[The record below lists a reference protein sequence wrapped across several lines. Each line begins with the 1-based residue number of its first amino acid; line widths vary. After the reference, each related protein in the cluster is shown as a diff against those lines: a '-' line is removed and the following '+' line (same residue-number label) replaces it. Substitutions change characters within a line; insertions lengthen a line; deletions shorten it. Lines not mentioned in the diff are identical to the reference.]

1 MSTQFSG
8 LPVRPFKGPPVNAG
22 TTVLVD
28 YSCRNP
34 ANELEEPTALRYRV
48 DNLTDVVV
56 VQDWQAVADPTTE
69 GSITID
75 ASLNGMTR
83 QFRDRQ
89 LNQVT
94 VEATFASGAKVVELA
109 AYQLCAVYTGQGTG

>member
-8 LPVRPFKGPPVNAG
+8 VPVRPFKGPPVNAG

-34 ANELEEPTALRYRV
+34 ANELEEPTAVRYRI
-48 DNLTDVVV
+48 DNITDVVV
-56 VQDWQAVADPTTE
+56 VQDWQNIVDPETE
-69 GSITID
+69 GSITIS
-75 ASLNGMTR
+75 AELNGMSR
-83 QFRDRQ
+83 QWRDRQ

-94 VEATFASGAKVVELA
+94 VEATFASGAKVVEIA
-109 AYQLCAVYTGQGTG
+109 AYQLCAVYTGQGGG